1 MLYLRNKIDNLTIYS
16 SLFFPIRGKVVANE
30 NFCREFCWKIGENHK
45 SPYGAL
51 FQGELIQYNERKKQK
66 GVRAMPNYRLTLCY
80 DGTRWKGWQKQGN
93 TDNTIQGK
101 LENLLSRL
109 LDQPVEVAGS
119 GRTDA
124 GTHAKGQVASFRAK
138 TGMSPQEIL
147 AGLRQYLPADI
158 GAVSLE
164 EAEPRFHARLSCV
177 GKTYVYRIWRSQSP
191 NVFERNYL
199 YFCPGDLNVE
209 KMRRAASA
217 LCGRHDF
224 RAFCSLKKFKK
235 STVRTVESIT
245 IEELGPELRLT
256 FSGDGFLYH
265 MVRILVGTL
274 LAVGRGEL
282 EQEDMADILESQ
294 DRQRAG
300 ETVPAC
306 GLCLEEVRY

>member
-1 MLYLRNKIDNLTIYS
+1 
-16 SLFFPIRGKVVANE
+16 
-30 NFCREFCWKIGENHK
+30 
-45 SPYGAL
+45 
-51 FQGELIQYNERKKQK
+51 
-66 GVRAMPNYRLTLCY
+66 MPNYRLTLCY

-93 TDNTIQGK
+93 TETTIQGK
-101 LENLLSRL
+101 LETLLSRL

-124 GTHAKGQVASFRAK
+124 GTHARGQVASFRAK
-138 TGMSPQEIL
+138 TALTTAEIL

-158 GAVSLE
+158 GAIALE
-164 EAEPRFHARLSCV
+164 EAPPRFHARLSCV
-177 GKTYVYRIWRSQSP
+177 GKTYVYRIWRSEAP

-199 YFCPGDLNVE
+199 YFYPEALDVAE
-209 KMRRAASA
+209 MRRAAEA
-217 LCGRHDF
+217 LCGTHDY

-235 STVRTVESIT
+235 STVRTVEAIT
-245 IEELGPELRLT
+245 IQELGPELRLT

-265 MVRILVGTL
+265 MVRILTGTL

-282 EQEDMADILESQ
+282 APEDMAAILASQ